1 VRSPSGS
8 LSALHFT
15 RLHSSFHFLSSAA
28 MTVPPVSMLRRLLH
42 GFAWTMVGSVVAR
55 SGAFVGMFL
64 AARALGKS
72 DFGRLG
78 AILNTVGL
86 LGVIAGFG
94 LGLTATTWVS
104 RLRQVDPA
112 RAGRLAGALLWAGGS
127 AGIVLA
133 IVLAGTAWWFAGTV
147 FEDPTLTLPLALSSA
162 LVPLNVLF
170 GIQSGVI
177 TGCGNFS
184 RLAKVNIVAGIAA
197 LPAVWLGAIWYGLV
211 GAVVGLVLAQAI
223 VLAWSS
229 RVVGL
234 TMAQAGLRIDGR
246 QWWREWHLIVGFSM
260 PTALASVMV
269 IPVNWLSSAWLVRTA
284 DFAELGM
291 FNAGNTWRMLIIF
304 IPLQFVTASLPTLA
318 DARGRGD
325 RRTFNR
331 TCAIALAVSGGV
343 AVAIA
348 GVVAIGADTMLALFG
363 DEFAGGSAVLIVLA
377 WSALPMALNN
387 VMGAAITG
395 AGLPWRNAA
404 ATGVYALAALG
415 ALIFIPASALGL
427 AWAQLVACL
436 LATCVYAVLLLGLR
450 FPTEDSSS
458 VATA

>member
-1 VRSPSGS
+1 MRSPFRCHF
-8 LSALHFT
+8 LLHLIRQHAPLHF
-15 RLHSSFHFLSSAA
+15 FLVAA
-28 MTVPPVSMLRRLLH
+28 MTAPPVSMLRRLLH

-55 SGAFVGMFL
+55 SGAFAGMSL

-112 RAGRLAGALLWAGGS
+112 RAGRLAGALLWVGGS
-127 AGIVLA
+127 AGTLLA
-133 IVLAGTAWWFAGTV
+133 AVLAGTAWWFAETV
-147 FEDPTLTLPLALSSA
+147 YADPSLTIPLALGSA

-177 TGCGNFS
+177 TGCGNFP
-184 RLAKVNIVAGIAA
+184 RLAKVNIVAGVAA
-197 LPAVWLGAIWYGLV
+197 LPAVWLGATWYGV
-211 GAVVGLVLAQAI
+211 IGAVVGLVLAQGI
-223 VLAWSS
+223 VLAWAT

-246 QWWREWHLIVGFSM
+246 KWWREWHLLVGFSM

-269 IPVNWLSSAWLVRTA
+269 IPVNWLSSAWLVRTT
-284 DFAELGM
+284 DFAEFGL

-304 IPLQFVTASLPTLA
+304 IPMQFVTASLPTLA

-343 AVAIA
+343 AVTIA
-348 GVVAIGADTMLALFG
+348 GVVAIGADAMLALFG
-363 DEFAGGSAVLIVLA
+363 KDFAGGSAVLIVLA

-395 AGLPWRNAA
+395 AGVPWRNAA
-404 ATGVYALAALG
+404 ATGVYAVVALG
-415 ALIFIPASALGL
+415 ALMFIPPSALGL

-436 LATCVYAVLLLGLR
+436 VATATYAVLLLGLR
-450 FPTEDSSS
+450 FPVEDGSS